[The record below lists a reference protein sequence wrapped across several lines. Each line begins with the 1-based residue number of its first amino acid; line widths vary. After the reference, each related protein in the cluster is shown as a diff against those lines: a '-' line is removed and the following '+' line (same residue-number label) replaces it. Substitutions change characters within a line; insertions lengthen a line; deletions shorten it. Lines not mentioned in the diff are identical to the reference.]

1 MKNVKML
8 TNLFFNNH
16 ICRVHSAQHHN
27 DENLIKIAFMI
38 PNSYF
43 CHTNK
48 QIIKIHFIIY

>member
-16 ICRVHSAQHHN
+16 ICKVHSAQYHN
-27 DENLIKIAFMI
+27 NENLIKIAFMI